1 MLAAITRMISDP
13 KESWYVKSG
22 ALMALKLAPAKDIEE
37 RKKLIQPWIKHSDWW
52 MREAAFFALSG
63 LAMENEE
70 SAQRIAA
77 VRMVGIFMISIQV
90 HGYQFRSESFKPS
103 ITQSTCP

>member
-1 MLAAITRMISDP
+1 MLAGPSIFDWPARM
-13 KESWYVKSG
+13 KT
-22 ALMALKLAPAKDIEE
+22 
-37 RKKLIQPWIKHSDWW
+37 
-52 MREAAFFALSG
+52 LSG